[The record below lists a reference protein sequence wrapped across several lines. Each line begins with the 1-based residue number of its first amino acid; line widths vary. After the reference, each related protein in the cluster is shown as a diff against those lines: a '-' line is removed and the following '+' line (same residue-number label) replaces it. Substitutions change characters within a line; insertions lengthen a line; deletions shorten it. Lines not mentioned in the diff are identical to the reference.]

1 MSKTDHS
8 TAYVT
13 PAEARATRELH
24 TRQRHARTMFARVK
38 RDPSSLADFEAWKAA
53 EAEVEAVW
61 GARKAIVGDVE

>member
-38 RDPSSLADFEAWKAA
+38 GNPSSLADFEAWKAA
-53 EAEVEAVW
+53 EAQVEEVW
-61 GARKAIVGDVE
+61 KSRKAVIGGVE